1 MYALTYAHVL
11 DIIYQQCI
19 IYVYIAEG
27 TISMQGRVIKIPN
40 SRCGC
45 FITHLLED
53 KGTFDSMSCSQS
65 MYIDTSIQ
73 GFLFMDHGPRTAD
86 CALCTV
92 HCELWTVDCRLQTA
106 PPVEMNRSF

>member
-53 KGTFDSMSCSQS
+53 KGTFDSELFTINVHRYKHSRL
-65 MYIDTSIQ
+65 SI
-73 GFLFMDHGPRTAD
+73 HGPWTAD
-86 CALCTV
+86 CGLCTV
-92 HCELWTVDCRLQTA
+92 HCAL
-106 PPVEMNRSF
+106 

>member
-1 MYALTYAHVL
+1 MGFLTCSGFIQYLMYALMYAHVL

-40 SRCGC
+40 SRCSC

-65 MYIDTSIQ
+65 M
-73 GFLFMDHGPRTAD
+73 
-86 CALCTV
+86 
-92 HCELWTVDCRLQTA
+92 
-106 PPVEMNRSF
+106 